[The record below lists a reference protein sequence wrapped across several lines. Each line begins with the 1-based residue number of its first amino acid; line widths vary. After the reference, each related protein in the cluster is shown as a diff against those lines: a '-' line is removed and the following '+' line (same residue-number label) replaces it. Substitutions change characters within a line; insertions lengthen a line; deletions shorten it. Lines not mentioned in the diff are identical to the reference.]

1 MPDLASTN
9 TILLPLAGLTLL
21 LLVWVVLLSLAF
33 RRQNRAKLKVVKAL
47 KGETDIMEVM
57 AKSLDDIER
66 LFARQEQMAATGREH
81 QAMLSEAIRHVGV
94 VRYDA
99 FPGVGGRL
107 SFSTALLNEAG
118 DGVIVTAISG
128 RSDSRVYAK
137 PIVDR
142 RSTYPLSAEE
152 EQAMTEA
159 FKGVKT

>member
-33 RRQNRAKLKVVKAL
+33 RRQNRAKLKVVNAL

-81 QAMLSEAIRHVGV
+81 QAMLSEVIKIGRAHV
-94 VRYDA
+94 
-99 FPGVGGRL
+99 
-107 SFSTALLNEAG
+107 
-118 DGVIVTAISG
+118 
-128 RSDSRVYAK
+128 
-137 PIVDR
+137 
-142 RSTYPLSAEE
+142 
-152 EQAMTEA
+152 
-159 FKGVKT
+159 